1 MPFAHLYVGINF
13 NLSFYFDSALRPFQD
28 HFRSY
33 KTSQSVGGRKREN
46 HEKLELSENL
56 TIAPLLSFFAG

>member
-1 MPFAHLYVGINF
+1 MPFAHLCVGINF

-28 HFRSY
+28 HFSSY

-46 HEKLELSENL
+46 HEKKHLAQPQAEHVPSV
-56 TIAPLLSFFAG
+56 